1 MIDKIIDLIEND
13 YTIHFTSHFTSSFG
27 SNPGRYMR
35 MRVQKSNRCFEALI
49 DMHDDYTD
57 EAIEY
62 YLDQAKHEIE
72 EYFKENKHE

>member
-13 YTIHFTSHFTSSFG
+13 YTIHFTRSFRSYPDG
-27 SNPGRYMR
+27 YMR
-35 MRVQKSNRCFEALI
+35 MRVQKSNRCLEALI
-49 DMHDDYTD
+49 DMHDSHVDK
-57 EAIEY
+57 AIEH